1 MSGPAGTLCV
11 VGGGAAGM
19 MAAIQA
25 ARAGCPT
32 RLLERNPKLGRKLY
46 ITGKGRCNVTNHCT
60 GEEVLAAVPRNGKFL
75 HSAMAATP
83 PDYVEKFF
91 QELGVPLKV
100 ERGNRVF
107 PVSDRAADIIDA
119 LFYEL
124 KRLRVPVVQSRALS
138 LRVEEGTIA
147 GVETEQGPLE
157 AGAVVLA
164 TGGLS
169 YPATGS
175 TGDGYRMARELGHTV
190 VDPSPSLVPL
200 ESPDPCCGRMQGLAL
215 KNVELTVKNRKGKVL
230 YREQG
235 ELLFTHFGLSGP
247 LVLSASAHMR
257 QFGREEYTCWLD
269 LKPALA
275 EEVLDARLVRELS
288 EGANRNMDHVMGALL
303 PRLMIPVLL
312 ERAEVPGDRK
322 AHDITRGERRRI
334 LELLKRFPVPVS
346 GPRPIEEAIVTSGGV
361 KVGEVDPRTMESRRV
376 PGLFFAG
383 ELLDVD
389 AYTGGF
395 NLQIAWATGR
405 AAGVSA
411 AAYLARGGRDE
422 APSDPRNGWSEES

>member
-1 MSGPAGTLCV
+1 MSWPDIVV

-19 MAAIQA
+19 MAAVTA
-25 ARAGCPT
+25 ARMGASVT
-32 RLLERNPKLGRKLY
+32 LVERNQKLGRKLY

-60 GEEVLAAVPRNGKFL
+60 PEEALAAVPRNGKFL
-75 HSAMAATP
+75 YSAVSRTTP
-83 PDYVEKFF
+83 ADVEKFF
-91 QELGVPLKV
+91 TDLGVSLKV

-107 PVSDRAADIIDA
+107 PSSDKSADIIDA

-124 KRLRVPVVQSRALS
+124 RRLKVAVLQERAS
-138 LRVEEGTIA
+138 GLRLQDGAVCAVEMG
-147 GVETEQGPLE
+147 ETGGALTQLPCK
-157 AGAVVLA
+157 AVVLA

-175 TGDGYRMARELGHTV
+175 TGDGHRMARQVGHTV
-190 VDPSPSLVPL
+190 VEPKPSLVPL
-200 ESPDPCCGRMQGLAL
+200 ESPDAFCGQMQGLAL
-215 KNVELTVKNRKGKVL
+215 KNVTLTVKNQKGKVL
-230 YREQG
+230 YREMG

-257 QFGREEYTCWLD
+257 QFEKEQYTCSID
-269 LKPALA
+269 LKPALDEGA
-275 EEVLDARLVRELS
+275 LDARLVRELAG
-288 EGANRNMDHVMGALL
+288 GANRDMANLLGALA

-312 ERAEVPGDRK
+312 ERAGIPGGRK
-322 AHDITRGERRRI
+322 AHDLTKGERRRL
-334 LELLKRFPVPVS
+334 LELFKGFTVAVS
-346 GPRPIEEAIVTSGGV
+346 GPRPIAEAIVTSGGV
-361 KVGEVDPRTMESRRV
+361 KVSEVDPKTMQSKKV

-405 AAGVSA
+405 EAGESA
-411 AAYLARGGRDE
+411 AFYAKDYDLER
-422 APSDPRNGWSEES
+422 